1 MEGDYRTALCEYSA
15 FARLN
20 GVQIQLS
27 FHPLSID
34 AEREL
39 LADWLSSDR
48 WFYHNNPQLSRKE
61 VLEWVDQGEFT
72 GTNCQTFWIIADPDQ
87 RVGLIRLFDLDDL
100 DDGAPMFDLRIQSEY
115 RRRGVGKQALQWLT
129 GYLFETWSKLERTEG
144 STRVDNLAMRN
155 VFLQCNYVKEGHFR
169 KAWASVDGKRLDAV
183 HYGILR
189 EDWINQIATP
199 VNWNDEM

>member
-1 MEGDYRTALCEYSA
+1 M
-15 FARLN
+15 
-20 GVQIQLS
+20 QIQLS
-27 FHPLSID
+27 FQPLSID

-48 WFYHNNPQLSRKE
+48 WFYHSNPQLSQEE
-61 VLEWVDQGEFT
+61 VLEWIDQGEFT
-72 GTNCQTFWIIADPDQ
+72 GTNCQTFWVIADPDQ

-100 DDGAPMFDLRIQSEY
+100 DDGSPMFDLRIQSEY
-115 RRRGVGKQALQWLT
+115 RGRGVGKEALRWLT
-129 GYLFETWSKLERTEG
+129 GYLFETWSELKRIEG

-169 KAWASVDGKRLDAV
+169 KAWATVDGKRLDAV

-189 EDWINQIATP
+189 ADWINQTITL